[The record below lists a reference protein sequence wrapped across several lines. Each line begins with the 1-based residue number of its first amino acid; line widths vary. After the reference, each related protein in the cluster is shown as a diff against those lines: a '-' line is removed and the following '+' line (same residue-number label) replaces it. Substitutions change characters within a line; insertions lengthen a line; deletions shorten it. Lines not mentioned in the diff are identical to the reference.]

1 MNNVD
6 KMPVRID
13 DNLSPV
19 PYTGRILTAVVQ
31 PGCRLKPPRSQM
43 MPYRSHSLPP
53 TFRNTRSSHTEKGQT
68 YTVHRDI
75 SGLKSDLLGHIVDL
89 YA

>member
-1 MNNVD
+1 
-6 KMPVRID
+6 MPLRID

-19 PYTGRILTAVVQ
+19 PYTQRVLTTVVQ
-31 PGCRLKPPRSQM
+31 PSARTKPFKSQM
-43 MPYRSHSLPP
+43 MPYRSQSLPP
-53 TFRNTRSSHTEKGQT
+53 TFHNNRKSNPEEGQT
-68 YTVHRDI
+68 YTVHRDM

>member
-1 MNNVD
+1 MSL
-6 KMPVRID
+6 RID

-19 PYTGRILTAVVQ
+19 PYSQRILTTVVQ
-31 PGCRLKPPRSQM
+31 PATQAKRYKPQM
-43 MPYRSHSLPP
+43 MPYHSHHLPP
-53 TFRNTRSSHTEKGQT
+53 TRHNHRRSNPEEGHT
-68 YTVHRDI
+68 YTIHRDM